1 MVFIILILIVIAIVF
16 VIFKFKK
23 LPLDSV
29 VMVNGSVGSGK
40 TSTAVYLA
48 IKSYKK
54 ELRAYKIRKFLHLKV
69 EKEKPLLYSNI
80 PLFKVDYVPL
90 TQDLL
95 LRKKRFNYKSI
106 VLISESSLVANSQAN
121 KNQYVNDKL
130 TLWLKLI
137 RHSLHGTYCKVPNLI
152 VETQSINDNHY
163 SFDRC
168 ITQSLYITKKFN
180 IPFFRI
186 VKARELLLFD
196 SVINNIEDDLEK
208 ACMRWYI
215 VPKSVF
221 KKYDSYCYSILTD
234 NLCKVDNVIH
244 HDIKSKQ
251 VFEICTLLKNIE
263 LKEYNKQFNS
273 VQDADLTK
281 SWDNKKNDEK
291 EVLNN
296 ER

>member
-1 MVFIILILIVIAIVF
+1 MIYVLILIVVIIIALI
-16 VIFKFKK
+16 ILFKFKK

-69 EKEKPLLYSNI
+69 ENEKPLLYSNI
-80 PLFKVDYVPL
+80 PLFNIDYVPI
-90 TQDLL
+90 TTDLI
-95 LRKKRFNYKSI
+95 LRNKRFNYKSI
-106 VLISESSLVANSQAN
+106 VLISESSLIANSQSN
-121 KNQYVNDKL
+121 KDKFVNDRL

-137 RHSLHGTYCKVPNLI
+137 RHELHGTYTKVPNLI

-168 ITQSLYITKKFN
+168 ITQSLYLVKKFN

-186 VKARELLLFD
+186 VKARELLLLD
-196 SVINNIEDDLEK
+196 SVVNEVDDEIEKDV
-208 ACMRWYI
+208 CRWYI
-215 VPKSVF
+215 VPKSIF
-221 KKYDSYCYSILTD
+221 QKYDSYCYSVLTD
-234 NLCKVDNVIH
+234 NL
-244 HDIKSKQ
+244 KSYNESVKHEFKEKKI
-251 VFEICTLLKNIE
+251 FEIATLLKYEE
-263 LKEYNKQFNS
+263 LNNYNSQFKKES
-273 VQDADLTK
+273 
-281 SWDNKKNDEK
+281 K

-296 ER
+296 ERQ

>member
-1 MVFIILILIVIAIVF
+1 MIYVLILIVVIIIALFIL
-16 VIFKFKK
+16 FKFKK

-29 VMVNGSVGSGK
+29 VMVNGAVGSGK

-69 EKEKPLLYSNI
+69 ENEKPLLYSNI
-80 PLFKVDYVPL
+80 PLFNVDYVPI
-90 TQDLL
+90 TIDLI

-106 VLISESSLVANSQAN
+106 VLISESSLVANSQS
-121 KNQYVNDKL
+121 KNDKFVNDRL

-137 RHSLHGTYCKVPNLI
+137 RHELHGTYTKVPNLI

-168 ITQSLYITKKFN
+168 ITQSLYLVKKFN

-196 SVINNIEDDLEK
+196 SVVNEVDDEIEKDV
-208 ACMRWYI
+208 CRWYI
-215 VPKSVF
+215 VPKSIF
-221 KKYDSYCYSILTD
+221 QKYDSYCYSVLTD
-234 NLCKVDNVIH
+234 NLTSYNESVKHEFKEKKI
-244 HDIKSKQ
+244 
-251 VFEICTLLKNIE
+251 FEIATLLKYEE
-263 LKEYNKQFNS
+263 LNNYNSQFKKES
-273 VQDADLTK
+273 
-281 SWDNKKNDEK
+281 K
-291 EVLNN
+291 EVLKN
-296 ER
+296 E